1 MKTRSRWVV
10 FWRRLQGPLAAALL
24 VGAGALGLA
33 LARSLLPPP
42 PPDAALA
49 ESVLRG
55 LPLALIAGALTGL
68 VGGGLAWLVL
78 RPLGP
83 LAHAMREVAE
93 GRASPP
99 LEEAGSREV
108 RRAIRSFNQ
117 MRDRIQETQRELE
130 EINRNLEAIVAAR
143 TRDLRRSEQKYRSLV
158 GQANEGILIWD
169 PDTLQILEAN
179 ARAGEL
185 LGVRPRDL
193 LTRAFDSFIAPPGR
207 RPALRALRTV
217 SRVGA
222 TSLDEVEL
230 RREEGRTFPAEVG
243 ASLVRF
249 GEERV
254 VLGILRDLAPKKDLE
269 RKTALLNQQ
278 VMQTEKMT
286 SIGLLAAGVAHEI
299 NSPMGYVSSNANRL
313 VEYAKRLED
322 LFQQDP
328 GVPGS
333 ERTEAYE
340 LLGELEEIARE
351 TREGV
356 QRVTEIVNALREFA
370 HGGTKEST
378 DDWAD
383 LNRVIRNCLTLVHN
397 QIKNRATVE
406 LDLEPLRPIRCH
418 RTQIAQVLM
427 NLLRNAADAVT
438 PPGRIRISSYDSGS
452 SLHVAVEDDG
462 GGIDPAHLEHLFEP
476 FFTTKPVGAGMGLGL
491 AVSREIVRR
500 HCGDL
505 TVDSIV
511 GRGTRFLLELPR
523 EASPDE
529 AE

>member
-1 MKTRSRWVV
+1 VV
-10 FWRRLQGPLAAALL
+10 VWQRLRGALAAALL
-24 VGAGALGLA
+24 VAMGAACLVI
-33 LARSLLPPP
+33 ARSLLPPP
-42 PPDAALA
+42 GPDASLT
-49 ESVLRG
+49 EGVVRT
-55 LPLALIAGALTGL
+55 LPLALIAGTVTAL

-83 LAHAMREVAE
+83 LARAMGEVAE
-93 GRASPP
+93 GRESPP
-99 LEEAGSREV
+99 LEEVGSQQV
-108 RRAIRSFNQ
+108 RRAIRSFGQ
-117 MRDRIQETQRELE
+117 MYERIQQTQHDLE

-143 TRDLRRSEQKYRSLV
+143 TRELRRSEQKYRSLV
-158 GQANEGILIWD
+158 GQANEGILLWQ

-193 LTRAFDSFIAPPGR
+193 LTRTFDSCIAAPVR
-207 RPALRALRTV
+207 RVAVRALRTV
-217 SRVGA
+217 SGMGA
-222 TSLDEVEL
+222 ASLDEVQLL
-230 RREEGRTFPAEVG
+230 REGGGIFPAEVG

-269 RKTALLNQQ
+269 RKTALINQH

-322 LFQQDP
+322 LFQQGP

-333 ERTEAYE
+333 DRTEAQE
-340 LLGELEEIARE
+340 LLSDLDEIARE

-356 QRVTEIVNALREFA
+356 QRVTEIVSALREFA
-370 HGGTKEST
+370 HGGTKESAY
-378 DDWAD
+378 DLVD

-406 LDLEPLRPIRCH
+406 LDLEPLRPVRCH

-427 NLLRNAADAVT
+427 NLVRNAADAVT

-452 SLHVAVEDDG
+452 SLHVAVEDEG

-500 HCGDL
+500 HSGDL
-505 TVDSIV
+505 TVDSVV

-523 EASPDE
+523 ESSPDE
-529 AE
+529 AG